1 MSDTE
6 TLEKSPKDTTIP
18 MYIFLNSI
26 TDDQIKLLGRHVR
39 QHTKDEFLHHITIA
53 IQTRVLTPR
62 EEDDPLVA
70 QILHGRGQGF
80 YMPDMLEG

>member
-6 TLEKSPKDTTIP
+6 TLETSPKDTTIP

-39 QHTKDEFLHHITIA
+39 QHTKDEFLHHIHIA
-53 IQTRVLTPR
+53 MQTRMLTPR
-62 EEDDPLVA
+62 EEDDPLVL
-70 QILHGRGQGF
+70 QILHGWGPCP
-80 YMPDMLEG
+80 YPDMLEG